1 MSRGVVGLDLD
12 NLDELPTR
20 CRTCVFWELA
30 PGPGSEPAGHARSA
44 GCADSAFEK
53 EAWLSAVLLQ
63 WGCCGQLAYSDGTP
77 AGYACYAPPAFVP
90 RAGEFPTGPVSAD
103 AILLTALRVLPGR
116 ARSGLGGL
124 LVESVARD
132 LSRRGVRALE
142 AFGETDPGERSS
154 CVIPADFLRSVGF
167 RTLRA
172 HQRWPLLRMDLEGDL
187 AWKEDVEVALERVLG
202 SLHVSTSPAG
212 VT

>member
-1 MSRGVVGLDLD
+1 VGLELD

-30 PGPGSEPAGHARSA
+30 PAAAGPARSS

-63 WGCCGQLAYSDGTP
+63 WGPCGQIAYSGGAP
-77 AGYACYAPPAFVP
+77 AGYACYAPPGFVP
-90 RAGEFPTGPVSAD
+90 RAGEFPTSPISAD
-103 AILLTALRVLPGR
+103 AILLTALRVLPHHAG
-116 ARSGLGGL
+116 AGLGRL
-124 LVESVARD
+124 LVEHVARD

-142 AFGETDPGERSS
+142 AFGEAQPGERSS
-154 CVIPADFLRSVGF
+154 CVIPVDFLRSVGF

-172 HQRWPLLRMDLEGDL
+172 HDRWPLLRMDLDGEIS
-187 AWKEDVEVALERVLG
+187 WKEDVEVALERLLG
-202 SLHVSTSPAG
+202 EMKVVRAS
-212 VT
+212 